1 MKVSIFLSPN
11 CLILFLF
18 KYAFYFVFVIHM
30 QKTVVAVLDQMVNP
44 HWPHLPKR
52 KETYRNEEERE
63 GVEGAWNSITDD
75 PLDYQFYYHIL
86 DGDEGGRPPK
96 IETSAEKKE
105 RDNPHFNWR
114 NKSCLE
120 VIAKSKNKVRSKPF
134 SLWQWRLLI
143 IRNVEIFIARRT
155 FLFLLQLDQRGQTK
169 AQLAWQIH

>member
-11 CLILFLF
+11 CLILFPF

-52 KETYRNEEERE
+52 KETYSNEEERE

-134 SLWQWRLLI
+134 LL
-143 IRNVEIFIARRT
+143 
-155 FLFLLQLDQRGQTK
+155 
-169 AQLAWQIH
+169 